1 MKQKN
6 LSIGF
11 IGAGNMA
18 GAIIEG
24 MLASKIVTA
33 RSLFI
38 SDNRRKQLLNLA
50 KDLGVRSVLKN
61 TDLISKTDVVI
72 IAVKPQDIKTVL
84 EEIGSCLR
92 KNQIVISIAAG
103 VSLKTLRKYLKKAHV
118 VRVMPNLGCFLR
130 ESATA
135 VSYEAGEQK
144 RVKDITNML
153 FGSLGVVIDVS
164 EKRMHVVTALSGSG
178 PAYIAFISQILISAA
193 HKSGLNKVKAEKLF
207 NHTLLASSL
216 FLDKGKLDTKE
227 LMQRVTSKGGTTEA
241 ALSVLKREKI
251 DKSLD
256 AALKAAIKRS
266 KELSK

>member
-6 LSIGF
+6 LSVGL

-18 GAIIEG
+18 RAIIEG

-33 RSLFI
+33 RSLFV
-38 SDNRRKQLLNLA
+38 SDIRRKQVLNLA
-50 KDLGVRSVLKN
+50 KDLGVRSILKN

-84 EEIGSCLR
+84 EEIGLSLR

-103 VSLKTLRKYLKKAHV
+103 VSLKTLRKHLKKAHI

-135 VSYEAGEQK
+135 VSYEVGEQK
-144 RVKDITNML
+144 RVKDITNRL
-153 FGSLGVVIDVS
+153 FGSLGIVIAVS
-164 EKRMHVVTALSGSG
+164 EKQMHVVTALSGSG
-178 PAYIAFISQILISAA
+178 PAYIAFISQVIISAA
-193 HKSGLNKVKAEKLF
+193 HKLGLNKVKAEKLF
-207 NHTLLASSL
+207 NHTLFASSL

-241 ALSVLKREKI
+241 ALSVFKREKI